1 MTIFFKGNKP
11 VMIAVGGLS
20 GSGKS
25 TLAVEIG
32 KNMRN
37 AVVLDSDVEHKRLR
51 GVEPTAKLDD
61 GFYTKENIQDFI
73 QHIRSKAKQHLR
85 AGQNV
90 IVTGTFLDKVTR
102 GEQEELARHC
112 HAEFIGIYL
121 HASTK
126 VLFDRV
132 ARRKDTASDADKR
145 VLKRQIKA
153 LQEEQQR
160 MAGEQNRPQQPYS
173 DRAAHPPRP
182 FREIRWQII
191 NAEQPLEDM
200 LKSAILYIHQE
211 KQRMKFG
218 SGSNRNKTKKKQGGK
233 PSP

>member
-1 MTIFFKGNKP
+1 MTLFFKGNSP

-25 TLAVEIG
+25 TLAAELG
-32 KNMRN
+32 KKIQG
-37 AVVLDSDVEHKRLR
+37 VIVLDSDVEHKKLR
-51 GVEPTAKLDD
+51 GVEPTTPLPDHA
-61 GFYTKENIQDFI
+61 YSPENIQDFI
-73 QHIRSKAKQHLR
+73 KHIRSKAKQHLR
-85 AGQNV
+85 AGQSV
-90 IVTGTFLDKVTR
+90 IVTGTFLDKMTR

-112 HAEFIGIYL
+112 KADFIGIYL
-121 HASTK
+121 HASAK

-132 ARRKDTASDADKR
+132 AARKDSASDADVR
-145 VLKRQIKA
+145 VLKKQVKA
-153 LQEEQQR
+153 LHEEQKREAQ
-160 MAGEQNRPQQPYS
+160 ENRARAPLPYT
-173 DRAAHPPRP
+173 DRSAQPPRP

-200 LKSAILYIHQE
+200 LRSAVQYIHQE

-218 SGSNRNKTKKKQGGK
+218 GGSKKNKKKQAGK